1 MGNRRTTRVINE
13 SALKDALLA
22 LAEQNKV
29 QYAMIS
35 LVLDEVAALRETV
48 RGLDPTFSEVLEQ
61 KRKESSTAQERVAV
75 LRSMNEI
82 IQRLKDGEVC

>member
-13 SALKDALLA
+13 PALKDALLA